1 MTLDSALPLL
11 SPERRADPAG
21 RFLLRPGH
29 GVGRERPWPGPEW
42 GSANCTFRGSPGP
55 GLRTA
60 RFLKVRGRGDPDPRG
75 ASRTRV
81 ARDSRRGARGLP
93 AAGNPSPNPGQTAA
107 PASSRV
113 LGASEEGYLA
123 RAAEIRPLFP
133 PGTLH
138 RRSEEADG
146 SPPPPRPPEARAGLG
161 ARSRLASAQAQAE
174 PAGEAGRGRGSAS
187 RCCPLVDGGRHGTAA
202 STQQP
207 GADWQPP
214 ARSPA
219 KRCVFPGPR
228 RARETLRVCL
238 MGMDSWKTR
247 RKVPCTSACT
257 ALFRSP
263 QRVQANVR

>member
-1 MTLDSALPLL
+1 MDSAPPLF

-113 LGASEEGYLA
+113 LGASEEGCLA

-146 SPPPPRPPEARAGLG
+146 SPQGRPGHRKRGPGSGPGAAWRLRRRRPSRRGKPGAAGDPRPAAALWWTGGATARPRPPS
-161 ARSRLASAQAQAE
+161 SRE
-174 PAGEAGRGRGSAS
+174 RTGNP
-187 RCCPLVDGGRHGTAA
+187 
-202 STQQP
+202 QP
-207 GADWQPP
+207 GARPSAVFFQVRAGPGKP
-214 ARSPA
+214 
-219 KRCVFPGPR
+219 CVF
-228 RARETLRVCL
+228 V
-238 MGMDSWKTR
+238 
-247 RKVPCTSACT
+247 
-257 ALFRSP
+257 
-263 QRVQANVR
+263 